1 MGHWE
6 KLGLPTDF
14 DGIVRLFP
22 LPNLVMFPHVIQA
35 LHIFEPRYC
44 EMLSDALESD
54 HLITMAVLDPGW
66 ESHYQQVPSLSKF
79 VCIGRV
85 VSHTPVGDGRHNILL
100 AGINRARIIEE
111 LSEDVPFR
119 KARVEIIEDIPME
132 DPLAQEAAR
141 LDLLKLFRPA
151 LPEDL
156 ADSDSFNDLLSQHIP
171 LGSLTDVIAYA
182 INFPIAVKQMLL
194 GEHRAQVRYQI
205 LAEQLA
211 HWASTNKSN
220 TLAQSKP
227 IRTVDGNPP
236 PFSVN

>member
-44 EMLSDALESD
+44 EMLSEALESD
-54 HLITMAVLDPGW
+54 HLITMAVLEPGW
-66 ESHYQQVPSLSKF
+66 ESHYELVPKLSKF

-100 AGINRARIIEE
+100 AGIQRARIIEE
-111 LSEDVPFR
+111 LTEDVQFR

-132 DPLAQEAAR
+132 DPVAQEAAR
-141 LDLLKLFRPA
+141 LELLKLFRPA

-156 ADSDSFNDLLSQHIP
+156 AQSDTFSDLLSQHIP

-182 INFPIAVKQMLL
+182 INFPQAIKQLLL
-194 GEHRAQVRYQI
+194 GEHRVQVRYQI

-211 HWASTNKSN
+211 HWANTSKSN
-220 TLAQSKP
+220 NLANEKP
-227 IRTVDGNPP
+227 IRSFDGNPP

>member
-44 EMLSDALESD
+44 EMLSEALESD
-54 HLITMAVLDPGW
+54 HLITMAVLEPGW
-66 ESHYQQVPSLSKF
+66 ESHYELVPKLSKF

-100 AGINRARIIEE
+100 AGIQRARIIEE
-111 LSEDVPFR
+111 LTEDVQFR

-132 DPLAQEAAR
+132 DPVAQEAAR
-141 LDLLKLFRPA
+141 LELLKLFRPA

-156 ADSDSFNDLLSQHIP
+156 AQSDAFSDLLSQHIP

-182 INFPIAVKQMLL
+182 INFPQAIKQVLL
-194 GEHRAQVRYQI
+194 GEHRVQVRYQI
-205 LAEQLA
+205 LAEQLV
-211 HWASTNKSN
+211 HWANTSKSN
-220 TLAQSKP
+220 TLANEKP
-227 IRTVDGNPP
+227 IRSFDGNPP

>member
-44 EMLSDALESD
+44 EMLSEALESD
-54 HLITMAVLDPGW
+54 HLITMAVLEPGW
-66 ESHYQQVPSLSKF
+66 ESHYELVPKLSKF

-100 AGINRARIIEE
+100 AGIQRARIIEE
-111 LSEDVPFR
+111 LTEDVQFR

-132 DPLAQEAAR
+132 DPVAQEAAR
-141 LDLLKLFRPA
+141 LELLKLFRPA

-156 ADSDSFNDLLSQHIP
+156 AQLDAFSDLLSQHIP

-182 INFPIAVKQMLL
+182 INFPQAIKQLLL
-194 GEHRAQVRYQI
+194 GEHRVQVRYQI
-205 LAEQLA
+205 LAEQLV
-211 HWASTNKSN
+211 HWANTSKSN
-220 TLAQSKP
+220 TLANEKP
-227 IRTVDGNPP
+227 IRSFDGNPP

>member
-44 EMLSDALESD
+44 EMLSEALESD
-54 HLITMAVLDPGW
+54 HLITMAVLEPGW
-66 ESHYQQVPSLSKF
+66 ESHYELVPKLSKF

-100 AGINRARIIEE
+100 AGIQRARIIEE
-111 LSEDVPFR
+111 LTEDVQFR

-132 DPLAQEAAR
+132 DPVAQEAAR
-141 LDLLKLFRPA
+141 LELLKLFRPA

-156 ADSDSFNDLLSQHIP
+156 AQSDAFSDLLSQHIP

-182 INFPIAVKQMLL
+182 INFPQAIKQVLL
-194 GEHRAQVRYQI
+194 GEHRVQVRYQI

-211 HWASTNKSN
+211 HWANTSKSN
-220 TLAQSKP
+220 NLANEKP
-227 IRTVDGNPP
+227 IRSFDGNPP

>member
-1 MGHWE
+1 MGNWE

-44 EMLSDALESD
+44 EMLSEALESD
-54 HLITMAVLDPGW
+54 HLITMAVLEPGW
-66 ESHYQQVPSLSKF
+66 ESHYELVPKLSKF

-100 AGINRARIIEE
+100 AGIQRARILEE
-111 LSEDVPFR
+111 LTEDVQFR

-132 DPLAQEAAR
+132 DPVAQEAAR
-141 LDLLKLFRPA
+141 LELLKLFRPA

-156 ADSDSFNDLLSQHIP
+156 AQSDAFSDLLSQHIP

-182 INFPIAVKQMLL
+182 INFPQAIKQVLL
-194 GEHRAQVRYQI
+194 GEHRVQVRYQI
-205 LAEQLA
+205 LAEQLV
-211 HWASTNKSN
+211 HWANTSKSN
-220 TLAQSKP
+220 TLANEKP
-227 IRTVDGNPP
+227 IRSFDGNPP

>member
-1 MGHWE
+1 MGNWE

-44 EMLSDALESD
+44 EMLSEALESD
-54 HLITMAVLDPGW
+54 HLITMAVLEPGW
-66 ESHYQQVPSLSKF
+66 ESHYELVPKLSKF

-100 AGINRARIIEE
+100 AGIQRARIIEE
-111 LSEDVPFR
+111 LTEDVQFR

-132 DPLAQEAAR
+132 DPVAQEAAR
-141 LDLLKLFRPA
+141 LELLKLFRPA

-156 ADSDSFNDLLSQHIP
+156 AQSDAFSDLLSQHIP

-182 INFPIAVKQMLL
+182 INFPQAIKQVLL
-194 GEHRAQVRYQI
+194 GEHRVQVRYQI

-211 HWASTNKSN
+211 HWANTSKSN
-220 TLAQSKP
+220 NLANEKP
-227 IRTVDGNPP
+227 IRSFDGNPP

>member
-44 EMLSDALESD
+44 EMLSEALESD
-54 HLITMAVLDPGW
+54 HLITMAVLEPGW
-66 ESHYQQVPSLSKF
+66 ESHYELVPKLSKF

-100 AGINRARIIEE
+100 AGIQRARIIEE
-111 LSEDVPFR
+111 LTEDVQFR

-132 DPLAQEAAR
+132 DPVAQEAAR
-141 LDLLKLFRPA
+141 LELLKLFRPA

-156 ADSDSFNDLLSQHIP
+156 AQSDAFSDLLSQHIP

-182 INFPIAVKQMLL
+182 INFPQAIKQVLL
-194 GEHRAQVRYQI
+194 GEHRVQVRYQI
-205 LAEQLA
+205 LAEQLV
-211 HWASTNKSN
+211 HWANTSKSN
-220 TLAQSKP
+220 NLANEKP
-227 IRTVDGNPP
+227 IRSFDGNPP

>member
-1 MGHWE
+1 MGNWE

-44 EMLSDALESD
+44 EMLSEALESD
-54 HLITMAVLDPGW
+54 HLITMAVLEPGW
-66 ESHYQQVPSLSKF
+66 ESHYELVPKLSKF

-100 AGINRARIIEE
+100 AGIQRARIIEE
-111 LSEDVPFR
+111 LTEDVQFR

-132 DPLAQEAAR
+132 DPVAQEAAR
-141 LDLLKLFRPA
+141 LELLKLFRPA

-156 ADSDSFNDLLSQHIP
+156 AQSDAFSDLLSQHIP

-182 INFPIAVKQMLL
+182 INFPQAIKQVLL
-194 GEHRAQVRYQI
+194 GEHRVQVRYQI
-205 LAEQLA
+205 LAEQLV
-211 HWASTNKSN
+211 HWANTSKSN
-220 TLAQSKP
+220 TLANEKP
-227 IRTVDGNPP
+227 IRSFDGNPP

>member
-44 EMLSDALESD
+44 EMLSEALESD
-54 HLITMAVLDPGW
+54 HLITMAVLEPGW
-66 ESHYQQVPSLSKF
+66 ESHYELVPKLSKF

-100 AGINRARIIEE
+100 AGIQRARIIEE
-111 LSEDVPFR
+111 LTEDVQFR

-132 DPLAQEAAR
+132 DPVAQEAAR
-141 LDLLKLFRPA
+141 LELLKLFRPA

-156 ADSDSFNDLLSQHIP
+156 AQLDAFSDLLSQHIP

-182 INFPIAVKQMLL
+182 INFPQAIKQLLL
-194 GEHRAQVRYQI
+194 GEHRVQVRYQI

-211 HWASTNKSN
+211 HWANTSKSN
-220 TLAQSKP
+220 NLANEKP
-227 IRTVDGNPP
+227 IRSFDGNPP